1 MGIDLEAVEPKTY
14 IHDEPKFSI
23 SYPGNWVVQDPT
35 PLMDFNFRAVCET
48 GFPNLTIHVDDV
60 LENGL
65 KESLKRACHFF
76 STSLGMDAVLISE
89 IQTSLNDGSSAIEG
103 EIELHSPNMFHQLVI
118 LVLLA
123 QKGTELSVSVS
134 ARSCSNTKI

>member
-1 MGIDLEAVEPKTY
+1 MNDY
-14 IHDEPKFSI
+14 SI

-123 QKGTELSVSVS
+123 QKGNRIVRISLGSFMFQYKDLMRQKLRDIAYTL
-134 ARSCSNTKI
+134 TFG